1 MSAEVFIMFLKKLV
15 TLSKEI
21 ELRSENIEVRHRENV
36 EKFTKEWN
44 EWKQPRKIRRIT
56 DKQMQKPL

>member
-1 MSAEVFIMFLKKLV
+1 MFLKKLV

-21 ELRSENIEVRHRENV
+21 GLCSENIETRHRENV

-56 DKQMQKPL
+56 DEQMQKPL